1 MIIELISII
10 VGVVFMTLM
19 CQGDGS
25 LAENLIAYLD
35 LPSLICIL
43 IFSLPI
49 LARNGLWK
57 DFLRAFKML
66 RKKFECSLSDIKRSL
81 DAVEFMQKQVL
92 YAGIIMSF
100 ISLIYVLRYSESME
114 LMKLC
119 IAVVLIGGVYTA
131 AIELILLPLQ
141 LEAKRR
147 IIDYMEKE

>member
-81 DAVEFMQKQVL
+81 DAVEFMQKHTDVAIRWKREQRLL
-92 YAGIIMSF
+92 Y
-100 ISLIYVLRYSESME
+100 LQDKEQ
-114 LMKLC
+114 LC
-119 IAVVLIGGVYTA
+119 RKYL
-131 AIELILLPLQ
+131 
-141 LEAKRR
+141 
-147 IIDYMEKE
+147 